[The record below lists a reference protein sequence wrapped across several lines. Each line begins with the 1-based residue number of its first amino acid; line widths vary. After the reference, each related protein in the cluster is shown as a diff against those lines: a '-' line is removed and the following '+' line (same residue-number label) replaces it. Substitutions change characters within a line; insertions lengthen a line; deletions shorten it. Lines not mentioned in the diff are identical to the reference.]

1 MRDSSTKRGAA
12 DIAADLKRSIMSG
25 ELMRDEKLPAE
36 RELADANGVAR
47 GTVRAALRKLADD
60 ELIEIRHGS
69 GVYVRWENPNPV
81 QALMEAVD
89 DGDLLAARLALEPE
103 LCRLAAA
110 SARAANIETMAR
122 LCVRMEAATGE
133 PSTFLEADASWHAAL
148 ARCTG
153 NRLMIGMF
161 DQISAARRNDR
172 SVERRRDAMTPDAIT
187 AFNAQHRQILAAIR
201 VGDGDRASMLM
212 KRHLEASRA
221 NAAGEAQPSI

>member
-1 MRDSSTKRGAA
+1 MKDSSTKRGAA

-172 SVERRRDAMTPDAIT
+172 SVERRRDAMSPDAI
-187 AFNAQHRQILAAIR
+187 
-201 VGDGDRASMLM
+201 
-212 KRHLEASRA
+212 
-221 NAAGEAQPSI
+221 